1 MKHRKSGL
9 FLLEI
14 MLTLLIFAVC
24 ALICVLIF
32 AKASISS
39 AHSRD
44 MNNAVL
50 LAQNEIE
57 TAKAT
62 LNAQDALRYFDDE
75 LSEVNEDEAV
85 YSVEVSVQAERE
97 AITPFVVTVLRLSTG
112 EELAKIT
119 SAYCSEVIV

>member
-32 AKASISS
+32 AKASVSS
-39 AHSRD
+39 THGKD

-57 TAKAT
+57 TAKAS
-62 LNAQDALRYFDDE
+62 LSVQNSLRYYDVDLCE
-75 LSEVNEDEAV
+75 TTEEKAV
-85 YSVEVSVQAERE
+85 YSLEVSVGETERSM
-97 AITPFVVTVLRLSTG
+97 TPFVVTIVRLSTG
-112 EELAKIT
+112 DELARIT
-119 SAYCSEVIV
+119 SAYFAEVVE

>member
-57 TAKAT
+57 TAKAS
-62 LNAQDALRYFDDE
+62 LNAQGALRYFDDE
-75 LSEVNEDEAV
+75 LSEVSEDEAV

-97 AITPFVVTVLRLSTG
+97 AITPFVVTVVRLSTG

-119 SAYCSEVIV
+119 SAYCAEVIV